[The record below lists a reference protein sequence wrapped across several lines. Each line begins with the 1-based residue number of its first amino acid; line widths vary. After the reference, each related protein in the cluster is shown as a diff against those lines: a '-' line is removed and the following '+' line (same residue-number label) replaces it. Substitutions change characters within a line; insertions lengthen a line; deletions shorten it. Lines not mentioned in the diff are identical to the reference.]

1 MAKKTPKNKKSTK
14 ATPSKAPA
22 KAASTRASATTAKKV
37 SRKNAT
43 SKRTPNVKVKSNKE
57 VLATIER
64 LMTYNLHDRFSFT
77 FSKQTRAKLVAY
89 GPWLATAS
97 VVLISPQLMNL
108 AKNGSLMTISGF
120 FNDIFF
126 NQQSW
131 VILVAILLNILLLVD
146 GLNGLF
152 HKTRRGWTK
161 VYITALITTVYI
173 VSQLL
178 QNLSQPAAPI
188 LGLLGAMFILF
199 TLYDIR
205 DYYSQQ

>member
-1 MAKKTPKNKKSTK
+1 MAKKTVSTSRKS
-14 ATPSKAPA
+14 P
-22 KAASTRASATTAKKV
+22 ASTAKRASATTAKKAKRMNSV
-37 SRKNAT
+37 
-43 SKRTPNVKVKSNKE
+43 SKRVPNVQVKSNKE
-57 VLATIER
+57 VFATIER
-64 LMTYNLHDRFSFT
+64 YLAHNLHDRFSFT

-97 VVLISPQLMNL
+97 VVLVSPQLMNL

-173 VSQLL
+173 MSQLV

-188 LGLLGAMFILF
+188 LSLLVALGILF
-199 TLYDIR
+199 TLYDVR
-205 DYYSQQ
+205 DYYAVK